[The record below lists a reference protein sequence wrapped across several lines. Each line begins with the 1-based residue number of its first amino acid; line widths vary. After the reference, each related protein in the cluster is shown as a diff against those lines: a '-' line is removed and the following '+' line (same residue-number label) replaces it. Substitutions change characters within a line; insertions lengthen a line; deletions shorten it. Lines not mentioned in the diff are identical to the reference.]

1 MTTTGLQAL
10 ATDRSR
16 AALLLVD
23 YQVGLCTPGP
33 DCLAPPL
40 AAEVARRGT
49 LATSAKVLAAARE
62 AGLLTVFVR
71 LAFDEGYVLRTN
83 RTARFDRYPND
94 QLLKVTDP
102 GAQIVPE
109 LAPEGELVM
118 TKSCVDPFVG
128 TTLLAALHASHIDTV
143 VVGGVATTLAVES
156 TIRHAADSGLQPVV
170 VEDMCASFS
179 PELHDFAFGN
189 VLSLF
194 AEITTS
200 HEVIGA
206 LAAG

>member
-1 MTTTGLQAL
+1 MTTTGLRAL

-16 AALLLVD
+16 AALLLID
-23 YQVGLCTPGP
+23 YQAGLCTPGP

-49 LATSAKVLAAARE
+49 LSTSARVLAAARE
-62 AGLLTVFVR
+62 AGLLTIFVR

-83 RTARFDRYPND
+83 RTARFDRYPD
-94 QLLKVTDP
+94 EQLLKVTAP

-109 LAPEGELVM
+109 LAPEGELVV

-128 TTLLAALHASHIDTV
+128 TTLLGALHANRIDTV

-156 TIRHAADSGLQPVV
+156 TIRHAADSGLHPIV
-170 VEDMCASFS
+170 VEDMCASFT
-179 PELHDFAFGN
+179 PELHDFAFAN
-189 VLSLF
+189 VLPLF
-194 AEITTS
+194 AEVTTS
-200 HEVIGA
+200 DEVIGV
-206 LAAG
+206 LSAG